1 MVPCLH
7 SWHLTRP
14 KVLLGTLPLI
24 LPVGLEP
31 LLEALLDA
39 LQLPA
44 LPFLV
49 VLAEAAGLRE
59 FLGLSMVLP

>member
-1 MVPCLH
+1 MAAFMALA
-7 SWHLTRP
+7 RP
-14 KVLLGTLPLI
+14 QVLLGTLPLI

-31 LLEALLDA
+31 LSEAPLGA

-59 FLGLSMVLP
+59 FWGLSVVLPCP